1 MENNWLVLPTT
12 SCNVYH
18 IFVWNNWLTIADYL
32 ICCMPYFCRSSYYAI
47 WWFYLCLYSLCG
59 VSSLCFIQAVCN
71 STFIFLVYSYV
82 IVDFITFPA
91 KRSTFFISSADGT
104 ATITATAPDTITQ
117 WITSAFAVNPVSG
130 LGVASETAK
139 VIYSIFR

>member
-1 MENNWLVLPTT
+1 MRSDGFIYVCIAFVVFRHFVLSKRFVILRLSFSSIPT
-12 SCNVYH
+12 S
-18 IFVWNNWLTIADYL
+18 LL
-32 ICCMPYFCRSSYYAI
+32 I
-47 WWFYLCLYSLCG
+47 SLH
-59 VSSLCFIQAVCN
+59 
-71 STFIFLVYSYV
+71 FLLK
-82 IVDFITFPA
+82 DLP
-91 KRSTFFISSADGT
+91 FFISSADGT